1 MSKPAD
7 EEEAEQEQVLLNQIL
22 VKQSQNAM
30 FEICIDVCRQL
41 VPILM
46 VKLCLEESEFDWTCL
61 IRKKKCCHTCSP
73 VWKQE
78 RHTMLINHPAGKQI
92 QIIAIIAYFK
102 LSIFWNNNT
111 RWSVNIFNFPY
122 LRNKAKSIIYWN
134 CMWFKNEPKTWDVI
148 AWLTLT
154 VTS

>member
-46 VKLCLEESEFDWTCL
+46 VKLCLEESEFD
-61 IRKKKCCHTCSP
+61 
-73 VWKQE
+73 
-78 RHTMLINHPAGKQI
+78 
-92 QIIAIIAYFK
+92 
-102 LSIFWNNNT
+102 
-111 RWSVNIFNFPY
+111 
-122 LRNKAKSIIYWN
+122 
-134 CMWFKNEPKTWDVI
+134 
-148 AWLTLT
+148 
-154 VTS
+154 